1 MNDEKVLKE
10 GKTDEQKTVI
20 PKTTMLQPLNM
31 VQPLNIAPKVQ
42 LQTNYGPMLTSIAP
56 LQGGFMRTPPSLVN
70 ICRQRNWNIKN
81 LKGEKFEKDLKV
93 EITLKIRGE
102 EASSFVPEKLYSSHK
117 YIVEHKVKGNISL
130 DFPLLVS
137 KIQVVHPNTNEEILK
152 KDKTSIL
159 IGSFDTALTKKKE
172 DFLEGK
178 MRIQFGDVSYHHD
191 KGYFAFLISYFDP
204 SNLLESI
211 FTLKSPAFR
220 VYARK
225 PSISRETLQPEKPKE
240 TKKRKKKEVV
250 PEDSSPKT
258 SIISTSPQSLTPELT
273 SMSVPQPL
281 LVGQNSTQST
291 STNEEPKAKRSKE
304 FQEFQKKLE
313 SLVQMKSN
321 LTEQDRQL
329 ANETSLEKLLAI
341 DPTYTLDLFV
351 KHENV
356 TFIF

>member
-1 MNDEKVLKE
+1 MNDEKVLRE
-10 GKTDEQKTVI
+10 GKTDE
-20 PKTTMLQPLNM
+20 PKPLIKNTIQPLI
-31 VQPLNIAPKVQ
+31 IAPKLQ
-42 LQTNYGPMLTSIAP
+42 LNMNYGQMLSSLAPNGSFIPTSSNI
-56 LQGGFMRTPPSLVN
+56 LVGLN
-70 ICRQRNWNIKN
+70 RQRNWTLKN
-81 LKGEKFEKDLKV
+81 LKGQKFEKDLKV

-137 KIQVVHPNTNEEILK
+137 KIQVIHPNSNEEILK

-172 DFLEGK
+172 EFLEGK

-191 KGYFAFLISYFDP
+191 KGFFGFLISYFDP
-204 SNLLESI
+204 SNLFEPI

-240 TKKRKKKEVV
+240 TKKRKKKEVSSE
-250 PEDSSPKT
+250 PSSPKT
-258 SIISTSPQSLTPELT
+258 SIVSTSPQSLTPELT

-291 STNEEPKAKRSKE
+291 TSTNEEPKAKRSKE
-304 FQEFQKKLE
+304 FHEFQKKLE